1 MSTTATTQ
9 VVMQPALDVKVAR
22 ENTIALTPTGGR
34 GSAEAVAMAGGPPDA
49 PPDALMGRRNGPLAN
64 QPTNSRPALREVA
77 SLQSPGHGPLG
88 PAGQVHLLQ
97 TASARF
103 DPVIT
108 GRTELRKPAA
118 M

>member
-1 MSTTATTQ
+1 MRLKDR
-9 VVMQPALDVKVAR
+9 VALV
-22 ENTIALTPTGGR
+22 TG
-34 GSAEAVAMAGGPPDA
+34 AGGP
-49 PPDALMGRRNGPLAN
+49 M
-64 QPTNSRPALREVA
+64 
-77 SLQSPGHGPLG
+77 QSPGHGPLG

>member
-1 MSTTATTQ
+1 MLNMT
-9 VVMQPALDVKVAR
+9 PAVRISLGLV
-22 ENTIALTPTGGR
+22 ALTVSLILG
-34 GSAEAVAMAGGPPDA
+34 ADA
-49 PPDALMGRRNGPLAN
+49 FLGLFPKQADP
-64 QPTNSRPALREVA
+64 
-77 SLQSPGHGPLG
+77 LQSPGHGPLG